1 MRIKLDRT
9 VCDGF
14 GVCALRA
21 PELVT
26 LDEWGY
32 AALVDR
38 TGTVPAEQ
46 EQQVTSA
53 ISGCPVHAITRLDG
67 APQARGTAAG

>member
-14 GVCALRA
+14 GVCGTHA
-21 PELVT
+21 PELFS

-32 AALVDR
+32 ATLVDR
-38 TGTVPAEQ
+38 TGTVPPRLAA
-46 EQQVTSA
+46 QVRQALVSCPVRA
-53 ISGCPVHAITRLDG
+53 ISVLDET
-67 APQARGTAAG
+67 P